1 MKYILTTI
9 LTLTILTAQ
18 QGEVINVVAEQR
30 TDGSQIVDI
39 TYDLLPDS
47 EFPSFTVFAYIS
59 LDGGESFDQIN
70 AANPSFLNALGSNV
84 LPGTNKTFYWIHE
97 NDFPAVSADNIIFK
111 ITAFGHEAVSL
122 PDSFELMGVPSG
134 DFMGFYYNSPS
145 TGPDN
150 LRPEHAVNTLMTIDY
165 DYQIMKNLVTNA
177 QFLEFLLILVDLDLI
192 TVGSSGLQ
200 GAVNYNFDPSI
211 NPYPVS
217 LYNESEINQYGWN
230 QRIYFV
236 YNNPSTSQRIYINGT
251 TYLIEEGYG
260 NHPVQGVSALGMQL
274 FAEYYG
280 LRLPMWKEYIKA
292 ARGMETGD
300 YVWGSECD
308 WTFNVE
314 GFLSPKVN
322 YGKSGDTW
330 ESSEENSLN
339 TTPVGYYNGT
349 NYNGFQTIDT
359 PSAYGLYDIHGGI
372 RELVAWETSCYSES
386 NCQSTTSVNSYG
398 VTGYKPFLYQRG
410 GQITGT
416 AYYHNPCED
425 FKLNYWDQL
434 WDQSYYTGFRC
445 ARTVVIDN

>member
-18 QGEVINVVAEQR
+18 EGEVTNVVAEQR
-30 TDGSQIVDI
+30 TDGSQIVDV

-47 EFPSFTVFAYIS
+47 DFASFTVFAYIS
-59 LDGGESFDQIN
+59 LDEGETFEQIN

-97 NDFPAVSADNIIFK
+97 NDFPAISSDNIIFK

-122 PDSFELMGVPSG
+122 PGSFELMNVPSG
-134 DFMGFYYNSPS
+134 DFMGFYYNSTDNGPNNLH
-145 TGPDN
+145 PDN
-150 LRPEHAVNTLMTIDY
+150 AVNTLMTIDY

-177 QFLEFLLILVDLDLI
+177 QFLEFLLILVDLELI
-192 TVGSSGLQ
+192 TVGANGIEGS
-200 GAVNYNFDPSI
+200 VDYNFDPSV

-230 QRIYFV
+230 QRIYFARWEP
-236 YNNPSTSQRIYINGT
+236 NNAQRLYMNGT

-260 NHPVQGVSALGMQL
+260 DHPVQGVSPLGMQL

-292 ARGMETGD
+292 SRGMQTGD

-308 WTFNVE
+308 WIE
-314 GFLSPKVN
+314 GGGGFISPRVN
-322 YGKSGDTW
+322 HGASGDTW
-330 ESSEENSLN
+330 ESSENNSN

-349 NYNGFQTIDT
+349 NYSGFQTIDI
-359 PSAYGLYDIHGGI
+359 PSAYGLYDIHGNI

-386 NCQSTTSVNSYG
+386 NCQSSTSVNSFG
-398 VTGYKPFLYQRG
+398 VTGYKPFLFQRG
-410 GQITGT
+410 GQSTGS
-416 AYYHNPCED
+416 AYYHNPCAD
-425 FKLNYWDQL
+425 FKLNYWDQV
-434 WDQSYYTGFRC
+434 WNQDYYSGFRC